1 MTALTKNTP
10 RTRVGEG
17 QRFRDPVAAATR
29 IFAGSMVAL
38 NAAGNAIRAIPTAVR
53 VRGVALEE
61 ADNTSGAIG
70 DQTVD
75 IERGRAFLFSNDA
88 TNAVTRAHIG
98 ASVYVVD
105 DNTVGS
111 LATGTIVAGKCLDV
125 TPEGVVVEIL

>member
-1 MTALTKNTP
+1 MAALTKNTG
-10 RTRVGEG
+10 RTRVGDG
-17 QRFRDPVAAATR
+17 KRFRDPLAAATR

-38 NAAGNAIRAIPTAVR
+38 NATGNAIRAVPTATR
-53 VRGVALEE
+53 VRGVALAE
-61 ADNTSGAIG
+61 ADNTSGAAG
-70 DQTVD
+70 AASVD
-75 IERGRAFLFSNDA
+75 IERGPFLFANDA

>member
-1 MTALTKNTP
+1 MTALTQNSP

-17 QRFRDPVAAATR
+17 RRFRDPVAATMR

-38 NAAGNAIRAIPTAVR
+38 NATGFAVKAVTTATR
-53 VRGVALEE
+53 IRGVALAE
-61 ADNTSGAIG
+61 ADNSTGAAG
-70 DQTVD
+70 DISVD
-75 IERGRAFLFSNDA
+75 IERGAFLLRNDT

-98 ASVYVVD
+98 TNVYVVD

-111 LATGTIVAGKCLDV
+111 SATSTIVAGKCLDV